1 MHLLQ
6 ILGLKCLGANLWHAC
21 AEFQTRLFIYWTR
34 KLTLKDFSF
43 VVRDQRFLVGRWPGL
58 SVVLSLQFV
67 NSWVFIKLCQL
78 ELAHIHV
85 GIRLKSRGSEVAL
98 TALLDYLR
106 ASHTTTQNRLTQM
119 SFVL

>member
-85 GIRLKSRGSEVAL
+85 GIRLKSKGSEVAL
-98 TALLDYLR
+98 PLYHDIYR
-106 ASHTTTQNRLTQM
+106 NRVSASKISPLN
-119 SFVL
+119 